1 MGGAASEITPPVE
14 CKTKRT
20 ESVLMERA
28 GSPVPSC
35 VSMNSDWSMDL
46 PIHFREGPFPTD
58 QRDRVNRCNSHPHK
72 GDLSSI
78 FKLLEKKVQTFL
90 KDELMK
96 FKRYLD
102 QNDPESS
109 EPQLEEDNDLDSDG
123 QMQKTCG
130 REGALK
136 ITLYILRTMEQNDLA
151 DLLEKRHLLSQYQRT
166 IKCKLKQKFECVFE
180 GKAKEGQ
187 PTLLKEIYTELYI
200 TEGGAGRVND
210 EHEAGQL

>member
-1 MGGAASEITPPVE
+1 MGGAASEMNPSVE
-14 CKTKRT
+14 CKTMRT

-35 VSMNSDWSMDL
+35 VSMKSDRSME
-46 PIHFREGPFPTD
+46 PIIYFRDEPFPSH
-58 QRDRVNRCNSHPHK
+58 QRGREKRCNSHPHK

-78 FKLLEKKVQTFL
+78 FKLLEEKAQMFL

-102 QNDPESS
+102 QNDPECS

-136 ITLYILRTMEQNDLA
+136 ITLYILRTMEQNHLA
-151 DLLEKRHLLSQYQRT
+151 DMLEKRHLLSQCQRT
-166 IKCKLKQKFECVFE
+166 IKCNLKKKFECVFE

-200 TEGGAGRVND
+200 TEGGAGGVNG
-210 EHEAGQL
+210 EHEN